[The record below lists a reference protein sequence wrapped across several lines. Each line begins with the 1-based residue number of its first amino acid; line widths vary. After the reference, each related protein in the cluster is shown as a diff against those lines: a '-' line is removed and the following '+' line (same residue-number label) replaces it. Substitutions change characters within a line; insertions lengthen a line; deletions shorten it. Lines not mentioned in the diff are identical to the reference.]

1 MQPRFLGAKLIVAKS
16 FARIH
21 LANLTKQ
28 GILGLVLK
36 NPDSDYPLIS
46 SGDEVSTLG
55 LDSVLRGELDKQVKL
70 VVRKPD
76 GRVIEIETV
85 HGLSEQTVK
94 FITAGSA
101 LNLIRQNA
109 AGVTVD

>member
-28 GILGLVLK
+28 GIVGLVLK
-36 NPDSDYPLIS
+36 NPETDYPLIS
-46 SGDEVSTLG
+46 AGDEVSTAG
-55 LDSVLRGELDKQVKL
+55 LDAVLRGELERQVKL
-70 VVRKPD
+70 VVRKAD
-76 GRVIEIETV
+76 GQVIEIETI

-94 FITAGSA
+94 FIVAGSA

-109 AGVTVD
+109 ATRS